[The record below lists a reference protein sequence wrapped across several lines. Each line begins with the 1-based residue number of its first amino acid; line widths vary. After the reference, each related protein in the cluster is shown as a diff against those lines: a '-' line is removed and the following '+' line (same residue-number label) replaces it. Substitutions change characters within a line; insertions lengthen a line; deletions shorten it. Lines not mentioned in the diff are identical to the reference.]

1 MKLKINKTQM
11 NFAYGM
17 GAAVV
22 IIGALMK
29 ITHTDLDLYIF
40 EITGNTML
48 TIGLV
53 TEALIFAI
61 SAFDVPGKDYE
72 WEKAFPELVGG
83 KAKQTSSGGDGVTV
97 EDVQEMITKAKHDQ
111 EIFTKL
117 TNSIKDFETSTKEG
131 ANSLSSSIKDF
142 EASAKSGADNASEL
156 VRINKEFADNA
167 NQLNQQMQSLASNLE
182 SLNDV
187 YGGVLSAMNK
197 K

>member
-1 MKLKINKTQM
+1 MLKINS
-11 NFAYGM
+11 NFGNRRYG
-17 GAAVV
+17 
-22 IIGALMK
+22 K
-29 ITHTDLDLYIF
+29 EETCHQENRIT
-40 EITGNTML
+40 
-48 TIGLV
+48 
-53 TEALIFAI
+53 
-61 SAFDVPGKDYE
+61 
-72 WEKAFPELVGG
+72 
-83 KAKQTSSGGDGVTV
+83 AKMHLES
-97 EDVQEMITKAKHDQ
+97 
-111 EIFTKL
+111 FL
-117 TNSIKDFETSTKEG
+117 KDFETSTKEG